1 MALSAD
7 RVEQIV
13 ALGKRRGFGY
23 PSSDIYHHTDGPDAL
38 CSAWDYGPLGVELKE
53 NVKRQ
58 WWKACV
64 QSREDVV
71 GLDSAVI
78 LPFEVWQTSGADT
91 GDLLTQCQ
99 VCKRR
104 TEVEAAALRKGT
116 RVEQLAGIACAH
128 CGTVGSLFQPP
139 PSHGSVEAA
148 LDFADGQQ
156 VVHHLRA
163 DPTQG
168 ILVNFGNVMRS
179 ARRRPPFG
187 IGQIG
192 RSFRNETEPGHPL
205 FRTHEFEQM
214 GLAWFVPPGTD
225 DEWHRYWISQRWE
238 WYLDL
243 GLSGDDLRK
252 RARVAE
258 PRRPGSVHTVD
269 IEFRF
274 HFPDAEWGKLEGL
287 ANRTDV
293 DLLAHSR
300 ISGSDLS
307 YFDQRNNTRWVP
319 YVIAPTAGL
328 SRCVLAFLCAA
339 LAEDFASDANGVPQP
354 RAVLRLDPRLAPVKV
369 AILPLS
375 RNAELSPR
383 ARELAAVL
391 RRQWNVEYDDS
402 GAIGRRYRRQD
413 EIGTPFCVT
422 LDFETLSDQ
431 SVTVRERD
439 TMKQERVSMDRLPGF
454 LAERL
459 VGC

>member
-1 MALSAD
+1 MSPD

-13 ALGKRRGFGY
+13 ALGKRRGFGF
-23 PSSDIYHHTDGPDAL
+23 PSADIYHHGVGADAL
-38 CSAWDYGPLGVELKE
+38 CSAWDFGPLGVELKE

-64 QSREDVV
+64 QGRDDVV

-78 LPFEVWQTSGADT
+78 LPFDVWQTSG
-91 GDLLTQCQ
+91 GDAAEMLMQCQ
-99 VCKRR
+99 ICRQR
-104 TEVEAAALRKGT
+104 TEVVGLEPGAAKFAK
-116 RVEQLAGIACAH
+116 QLARIACRH
-128 CGTVGSLFQPP
+128 CGTVGSLSAPAP
-139 PSHGSVEAA
+139 RGSVQAW
-148 LDFADGQQ
+148 LDFEDGQR
-156 VVHHLRA
+156 VVHHLRP

-168 ILVNFGNVMRS
+168 ILVNFANVMRS

-192 RSFRNETEPGHPL
+192 RSFRNETEPGHAL

-214 GLAWFVPPGTD
+214 GLAWFAAPGTD
-225 DEWHRYWISQRWE
+225 DEWHRYWIEQRWD

-243 GLSGDDLRK
+243 GLAAGDLR
-252 RARVAE
+252 RHTRVAD
-258 PRRPGSVHTVD
+258 PRRPGSVRTVD

-274 HFPDAEWGKLEGL
+274 RFPEAEWGKLEGL

-300 ISGSDLS
+300 RSGVDLS
-307 YFDQRNNTRWVP
+307 YFDQATDSRWTP

-339 LAEDFASDANGVPQP
+339 LHEDFAADANGVPQP
-354 RAVLRLDPRLAPVKV
+354 RSVLRLDPRLAPVKA

-375 RNAELSPR
+375 RNSELSPR
-383 ARELAAVL
+383 GVELATAL
-391 RRQWNVEYDDS
+391 RRHWNVEYDDS

-422 LDFETLSDQ
+422 IDFDTATDRG
-431 SVTVRERD
+431 VTVRERD
-439 TMKQERVSMDRLPGF
+439 TMKQERVSLDRLEAF